1 MTSRMHAPHTTCPGC
16 REEVYLD
23 ELVRGRC
30 PLCGCTLE
38 DFEAQEGELEDFIER
53 SDLPWLV
60 FNYFLFKRF
69 LEIGASPLQ
78 IMQLVAAFNDQDLQG
93 NGQKPDTRFV
103 MEVPMKAADR
113 IRPKR
118 CARCGKIFFGKGR
131 KVAAGDL
138 AAPGLEYL
146 YYCKGC

>member
-38 DFEAQEGELEDFIER
+38 DFDSQESELEDFIER

-78 IMQLVAAFNDQDLQG
+78 IMHSLQRST
-93 NGQKPDTRFV
+93 TRTSR
-103 MEVPMKAADR
+103 ATGRSR
-113 IRPKR
+113 IHGSSWKCR
-118 CARCGKIFFGKGR
+118 
-131 KVAAGDL
+131 
-138 AAPGLEYL
+138 
-146 YYCKGC
+146 

>member
-16 REEVYLD
+16 REVVYLD

-38 DFEAQEGELEDFIER
+38 DFDSQESEIEDFIER

-78 IMQLVAAFNDQDLQG
+78 IMQAVAAFNDQDLQG

-103 MEVPMKAADR
+103 MEVPMKPFDR
-113 IRPKR
+113 HTAEALCQVRE
-118 CARCGKIFFGKGR
+118 
-131 KVAAGDL
+131 DL
-138 AAPGLEYL
+138 L
-146 YYCKGC
+146 CKGKESRGRRPCRSRAGIPVLL

>member
-1 MTSRMHAPHTTCPGC
+1 MHAPHTTCPGC

-38 DFEAQEGELEDFIER
+38 EFDTQEGSELEDFIER

-93 NGQKPDTRFV
+93 NGQKPDTRFI
-103 MEVPMKAADR
+103 MEVPMKSIDR

-118 CARCGKIFFGKGR
+118 CAKCGKIFLREGR
-131 KVAAGDL
+131 KVVAGDL
-138 AAPGLEYL
+138 AAPGVEYL
-146 YYCKGC
+146 YYCQEC